1 MIINDPNKK
10 QHPRKFTSRNGIM
23 SIDVGDEEK
32 NSLIENLMHQMF
44 GSSILRHQSHDYDTD
59 RRYEG
64 NVYEIPVDKE
74 TGLYSKE
81 GTDTRRYLGE
91 DSMAFGSSV
100 PEQFMRL
107 DAALS
112 AGLAPQD
119 SLSSSDLDSLV
130 KILEQPGQP
139 YGYQRKLDDTDAFGQ
154 GGWEEIVKMI
164 EPAKKGL
171 KGLFGRRKK

>member
-10 QHPRKFTSRNGIM
+10 KHSYRFASTNGRM
-23 SIDVGDEEK
+23 KVDVGDEET
-32 NSLIENLMHQMF
+32 NSLIASLMYNMF
-44 GSSILRHQSHDYDTD
+44 GKSVLRHSKTDYDTD

-64 NVYEIPVDKE
+64 NVYEIPVDSE
-74 TGLYSKE
+74 TGLYSR
-81 GTDTRRYLGE
+81 GGDDTRRYLGE
-91 DSMAFGSSV
+91 DSSAFRRDV

-119 SLSSSDLDSLV
+119 SLSAAGLDSLV
-130 KILEQPGQP
+130 NILKQPGTP
-139 YGYQRKLDDTDAFGQ
+139 SGYTRNLEDTNTFGQ

-164 EPAKKGL
+164 EPIKR
-171 KGLFGRRKK
+171 GLFGRRKK

>member
-10 QHPRKFTSRNGIM
+10 QHPRRFTSRNGRM
-23 SIDVGDEEK
+23 TIDVGDEEK

-64 NVYEIPVDKE
+64 NVYEIPVDPE
-74 TGLYSKE
+74 TGLYSRK

-91 DSMAFGSSV
+91 DSMAFGRSV

-119 SLSSSDLDSLV
+119 SLSAAGLDSLV
-130 KILEQPGQP
+130 NILKQPGTP
-139 YGYQRKLDDTDAFGQ
+139 SGYTRNLEDTNTFGQ

-164 EPAKKGL
+164 EPIKR
-171 KGLFGRRKK
+171 GLFGRRKK